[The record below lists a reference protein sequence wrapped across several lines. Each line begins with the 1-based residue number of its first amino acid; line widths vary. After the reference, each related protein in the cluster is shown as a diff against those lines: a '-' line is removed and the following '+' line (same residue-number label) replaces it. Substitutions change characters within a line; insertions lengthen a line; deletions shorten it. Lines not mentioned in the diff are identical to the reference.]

1 MIAPA
6 GGNVK
11 PHSHS
16 GKHFAV
22 LLCFI
27 LFFWDI
33 VLLWDP
39 GWPSVP

>member
-1 MIAPA
+1 MAKMKKMGAMIAPA

-27 LFFWDI
+27 LFF
-33 VLLWDP
+33 
-39 GWPSVP
+39 